1 MFSLSTIKSNLKI
14 VRPNLLFV
22 EISLPTTL
30 SVSGGTSTSAS
41 GGTSTSASGG
51 ASAGVTTSTLKYRC
65 ESTELPGRTLA
76 TSDEQSFG
84 SSVKHAYEVTYNDLT
99 VSIIASEDMNE
110 RRLIET
116 WMDNTVRRPNAT
128 NNTGGLI
135 KYYNDYAS
143 GTVNI
148 YQLNDQKKQLV
159 KCTLNRV
166 YPIALGPLNLTWEEN
181 DTYQR
186 FAVTFAYRW
195 HTTDF
200 TQDDL
205 SKYFS

>member
-1 MFSLSTIKSNLKI
+1 MFSLSTIKNNLKI
-14 VRPNLLFV
+14 VRPNLFFV
-22 EISLPTTL
+22 EISLPTPL
-30 SVSGGTSTSAS
+30 
-41 GGTSTSASGG
+41 
-51 ASAGVTTSTLKYRC
+51 SAGAGATAGINATTFKYRC
-65 ESTELPGRTLA
+65 ESVELPGRTIA

-84 SSVKHAYEVTYNDLT
+84 ASIKHAYEVTYNDLT

-116 WMDNTVRRPNAT
+116 WMDNTVRRPNSF
-128 NNTGGLI
+128 NTGGLI

-200 TQDDL
+200 TQTDL
-205 SKYFS
+205 SSYFS

>member
-1 MFSLSTIKSNLKI
+1 MFSLSTIKNNLKI
-14 VRPNLLFV
+14 VRPNLFFV
-22 EISLPTTL
+22 EISLPSTL
-30 SVSGGTSTSAS
+30 
-41 GGTSTSASGG
+41 SASGG
-51 ASAGVTTSTLKYRC
+51 ASAGVTTSTFKYRC

-84 SSVKHAYEVTYNDLT
+84 SSIKHAYEVTYNDLT

-116 WMDNTVRRPNAT
+116 WMDNTVRRPNSF
-128 NNTGGLI
+128 NTGGLI

-200 TQDDL
+200 TQTDL
-205 SKYFS
+205 SSYFS